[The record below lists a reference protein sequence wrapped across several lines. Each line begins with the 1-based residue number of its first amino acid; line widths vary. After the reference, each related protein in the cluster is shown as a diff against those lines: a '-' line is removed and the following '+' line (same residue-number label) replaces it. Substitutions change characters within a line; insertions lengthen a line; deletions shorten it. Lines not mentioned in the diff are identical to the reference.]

1 MVVKIKWELEHSA
14 ERPGSMSV
22 TSLYAPRVWWSAR
35 NKWAP
40 VPIGS
45 SLAAFNL
52 AYFSQH
58 YFPLLSL
65 FAVALIC
72 ALCFHLPSIFFDFI
86 LLSQPI
92 HVQVLAFSNS
102 SICI

>member
-1 MVVKIKWELEHSA
+1 MVVRIKWELEHSA

-22 TSLYAPRVWWSAR
+22 TSLYAPRSSGVPRTSGHL
-35 NKWAP
+35 